1 MIYDEKDRLLAFNA
15 EFKDLI
21 KNSKVNEA
29 IEYAI
34 AMVENNSFVY
44 NQLIQVAGRFERINH
59 DDRKSILYKSDFN
72 IEISKITDDLIK
84 IAEDIKDHDLAAD
97 FNFQEIN
104 NISKAISIIK
114 STNQERRKLE
124 ENLIRVNGILNKERS
139 DYQWMVNQLEEKNN
153 ILKEESFNKQQAL
166 DSHLERINKLS
177 ISINRLSFLEEEN
190 AIIKMQLVSH
200 LKEISTLE
208 ENCKNLGDSL
218 FQLREESNSK
228 ELNFMGELSS
238 NKAIIAELEISNKM
252 LLTKIEQIEEELL
265 KCQKQESLIRTANN
279 EANDQISSY
288 KTKLDELQLLNN
300 SLVAEIEQTKR
311 TLIEYEEERTSTR
324 ESLDELNHNY
334 KKLKQA
340 YLNANETIIRLSE
353 EKQNLKERIKF
364 IDTHDLLAVNLELKE
379 SNQKFK
385 ESLDESIM
393 YKKVTSLEVEKK
405 KLDNFINAQNK
416 KIERLNEKIAGLKEE
431 LSTNKKEIRNLKVA
445 YSRNVSYLSKS
456 DLEKLKDHFF
466 RHEDYYENRKL
477 LCPSCLGRQKDVKEF
492 PFYFFSIILK
502 KNCKTCE
509 GSGKN
514 PMLNSD
520 DKIR

>member
-1 MIYDEKDRLLAFNA
+1 MLYNEKDKLLAFNVHLT
-15 EFKDLI
+15 DLI
-21 KNSKVNEA
+21 KSSKLKEA
-29 IEYAI
+29 IDYAI
-34 AMVENNSFVY
+34 TMIDKNSIIH
-44 NQLIQVAGRFERINH
+44 NQLISVSAMLESINQQ
-59 DDRKSILYKSDFN
+59 DRKNTLHKADFN
-72 IEISKITDDLIK
+72 IEISKITDALIK
-84 IAEDIKDHDLAAD
+84 IAEDVKDHDLAAD

-139 DYQWMVNQLEEKNN
+139 DYQSMVNQLEEKNN
-153 ILKEESFNKQQAL
+153 ILKEESFNQQQVL

-177 ISINRLSFLEEEN
+177 IPINRLSFLEEEN
-190 AIIKMQLVSH
+190 AIIKMQLDSH

-208 ENCKNLGDSL
+208 ENCKNLENSL
-218 FQLREESNSK
+218 FQLKEESNSK
-228 ELNFMGELSS
+228 ELNLTGELSS
-238 NKAIIAELEISNKM
+238 NKAIITELEISNKM
-252 LLTKIEQIEEELL
+252 LLTKIEQIEAELR
-265 KCQKQESLIRTANN
+265 KCQKEENLIRTANN

-311 TLIEYEEERTSTR
+311 ALIESEEERTSTR
-324 ESLDELNHNY
+324 ETQEELNHNF

-353 EKQNLKERIKF
+353 EKQNLKEKIKF
-364 IDTHDLLAVNLELKE
+364 IDTHDLLAVIIELKE
-379 SNQKFK
+379 LNQKLK

-393 YKKVTSLEVEKK
+393 YKKVISLEVEKK
-405 KLDNFINAQNK
+405 KLDKFINDQNK

-431 LSTNKKEIRNLKVA
+431 LTTNKKEIRNLKVA

-466 RHEDYYENRKL
+466 SHYDYYENRKL
-477 LCPSCLGRQKDVKEF
+477 LCPSCLGRQKNVKEM
-492 PFYFFSIILK
+492 PFYFFSIIYK